1 MYGVRAMPLPAS
13 MICLTASGAS
23 SGGRATPLPSAIALS
38 TALLPPDAG
47 LSPRT
52 AAEAALV
59 GLASLPVSPASEA
72 ASVEAGGEDATAP
85 PATGATVLAREDC
98 GTGGSST
105 VSSVSTGATSGVE
118 VALAAAVTGWSASEP
133 DAPSAR

>member
-1 MYGVRAMPLPAS
+1 

-23 SGGRATPLPSAIALS
+23 SGGRATPLPSAMALS
-38 TALLPPDAG
+38 TALLPPEAG
-47 LSPRT
+47 LFPRT

-72 ASVEAGGEDATAP
+72 ASSAEGEGEPEDVTVP

-98 GTGGSST
+98 GSGGSST
-105 VSSVSTGATSGVE
+105 VSSLSTGATSGVD
-118 VALAAAVTGWSASEP
+118 VALAAAVTGCPASDPE
-133 DAPSAR
+133 